1 MADTGAGEK
10 LRVFI
15 SYSRRDS
22 AAFADELLAGLEVAG
37 FAPFLDRH
45 DIAPGEPWEARLGG
59 LIEQSDT
66 VVFVV
71 SPEAIKSDRCVWEA
85 DKTLALSKRLL
96 PVIHISV
103 PDNLIP
109 EKLSRLQFVRF
120 DAGRGVTRPLAEL
133 ADALRQ
139 DLDWIREHTRLG
151 EFATRWD
158 KRGRPESLLLRGD
171 EIDAA
176 NTWMAARKAAA
187 PEITDA
193 QRAFVKA
200 SEAAETTRLG
210 KERAQL
216 EVIRRAQEAT
226 ARQQRR
232 IAWLLGGLG
241 VVVGA
246 SILGLIAWINQSFI
260 TQEWNWYRNVRPYR
274 DANVTP
280 YVLRPEAEGALK
292 GLASF
297 RECAKDCPEM
307 IVIPAGSFAMGSP
320 ESETGRLAR
329 EGPQH
334 EVTIA
339 KRFAVSKS
347 EVTWDEWGACVK
359 YGDCPHI
366 SDSAWGRET
375 RPVINVTWVQVKQY
389 VAWLSKMTGQTYR
402 LLTEAEWEYAARA
415 GANTAYPWGNEIG
428 NGNANCSGCGSHWA
442 DDEENPKTA
451 PVASFPPNA
460 FRLHDMNGNVWEW
473 VEDCYQSNYNEAPTD
488 GSALNTRDCINHVI
502 RGGSWIVWRFPQSAR
517 SAARD
522 HYARPSARLCRL
534 PRREDAYT
542 LSLSDTSR

>member
-10 LRVFI
+10 LKVFI

-22 AAFADELLAGLEVAG
+22 AAFADELMAGLEVAG

-71 SPEAIKSDRCVWEA
+71 SPEAIKSDRCVWEV

-151 EFATRWD
+151 EIATRWD
-158 KRGRPESLLLRGD
+158 RRRRPESLLLRGD
-171 EIDAA
+171 EIDTAK
-176 NTWMAARKAAA
+176 TWMAARNAAA

-193 QRAFVKA
+193 QRAFIKA
-200 SEAAETTRLG
+200 SEEMETARLG

-216 EVIRRAQEAT
+216 EAIGRAQDAT

-232 IAWLLGGLG
+232 IAWLLGGMAVL
-241 VVVGA
+241 VGG

-260 TQEWNWYRNVRPYR
+260 KQEWNWYRKERPYR
-274 DANVTP
+274 VANFDP
-280 YVLRPEAEGALK
+280 YVLKPEAERK
-292 GLASF
+292 PPASF
-297 RECAKDCPEM
+297 RECDKDCPKM
-307 IVIPAGSFAMGSP
+307 VVVPAGEFMMGSP
-320 ESETGRLAR
+320 ANEKGRFPN

-334 EVTIA
+334 RVTIA
-339 KRFAVSKS
+339 KPFAVS
-347 EVTWDEWGACVK
+347 EFAVTFADWDACVSFGACLQVT
-359 YGDCPHI
+359 
-366 SDSAWGRET
+366 DSGMGRGLK
-375 RPVINVTWVQVKQY
+375 PVIQVSWKDAKQY
-389 VAWLSKMTGQTYR
+389 VAWLSRMTGKPYR
-402 LLTEAEWEYAARA
+402 LLTEAEYEYAAR
-415 GANTAYPWGNEIG
+415 GGTQTAYPWGDEIG
-428 NGNANCSGCGSHWA
+428 KNNANCAVCRSEWDNQG
-442 DDEENPKTA
+442 TA
-451 PVASFPPNA
+451 PVGKFVPNGFGLYDIVGNA
-460 FRLHDMNGNVWEW
+460 FTW
-473 VEDCYQSNYNEAPTD
+473 VEDCYHDDYDGAPTD
-488 GSALNTRDCINHVI
+488 GSAWLTGDCRTHVV
-502 RGGSWIVWRFPQSAR
+502 RGGSWGQPAQLLR
-517 SAARD
+517 SAYRHRRVFSDDHDYFVGFRVAR
-522 HYARPSARLCRL
+522 
-534 PRREDAYT
+534 T
-542 LSLSDTSR
+542 LTP